1 MQCVVCH
8 KDTKVLDSRISVDGF
23 RVRRRRECVKCGF
36 RFSTSE
42 EIEIFD
48 ITVVKRDGSREPY
61 DRAKLERSIEKALD
75 KRAVEREDVHDLIS
89 RIERDIQVRKRR
101 EITSEK
107 IGEFVME
114 QLKRFDKIAYV
125 RFASVYRQF
134 EDVSQFNSEIESLT
148 KTKKLT

>member
-1 MQCVVCH
+1 
-8 KDTKVLDSRISVDGF
+8 
-23 RVRRRRECVKCGF
+23 VKCGF

-48 ITVVKRDGSREPY
+48 ITVVKRDGNREPY
-61 DRAKLERSIEKALD
+61 DRAKLARSIEKALD

-148 KTKKLT
+148 KKTPKKSKNNTI

>member
-1 MQCVVCH
+1 M
-8 KDTKVLDSRISVDGF
+8 
-23 RVRRRRECVKCGF
+23 
-36 RFSTSE
+36 
-42 EIEIFD
+42 
-48 ITVVKRDGSREPY
+48 
-61 DRAKLERSIEKALD
+61 
-75 KRAVEREDVHDLIS
+75 HDLIS